1 VLCGPAVASCPRVK
15 PMCVAAAQILRA
27 RLFESERQRQ
37 QQQLAHERKGQIG
50 SGDRSERIRTYNF
63 PQGRVTDHRVGIT
76 EHGVEQIM
84 AGQKLDAFI
93 EALTAQHQQ
102 ELLAQLEADS

>member
-1 VLCGPAVASCPRVK
+1 
-15 PMCVAAAQILRA
+15 
-27 RLFESERQRQ
+27 
-37 QQQLAHERKGQIG
+37 
-50 SGDRSERIRTYNF
+50 
-63 PQGRVTDHRVGIT
+63 
-76 EHGVEQIM
+76 M